1 MAGKTTAKS
10 TVKNGVDK
18 KEVSMTYI
26 DDILLRLN
34 KTESD
39 IDKGL
44 NDIDNFKCDLD
55 LYMHELGIRVNKVE
69 SRLGI

>member
-39 IDKGL
+39 IDKVL
-44 NDIDNFKCDLD
+44 NDIDNLD

-69 SRLGI
+69 SRLGLD

>member
-18 KEVSMTYI
+18 KEVSMKYI

-39 IDKGL
+39 IDKVL
-44 NDIDNFKCDLD
+44 NDIDNLD

>member
-26 DDILLRLN
+26 DDILLRLD

-39 IDKGL
+39 IDKVL
-44 NDIDNFKCDLD
+44 NDIDS
-55 LYMHELGIRVNKVE
+55 LGLRVNKVE

>member
-26 DDILLRLN
+26 DDILLRLD

-39 IDKGL
+39 IDKVF
-44 NDIDNFKCDLD
+44 NDIDS
-55 LYMHELGIRVNKVE
+55 LGLRVNKVE